1 MRLYHR
7 WISAIF
13 KWLSLLLWVSW
24 VAACTPPQVTQDQI
38 TVSILVDGKHY
49 QVQLP
54 AGSNAQDAYDT
65 AGISVGELDR
75 STPPL
80 FTALSEGSQISLVRV
95 REEYYIEQV
104 VILFEHQELRNEAL
118 TIGERLLSQAGVNG
132 LEEITYRRV
141 FEDGVEVQNSVIK
154 TEIIQ
159 EAIPEIVMVGS
170 QASFASLVVPGKIA
184 YLSAGN
190 AWVMDGTTGNRRAV
204 VTTGDLDGRVF
215 SLSQDGEWLLFTR
228 AVNEQNT
235 INQLWVA
242 RIDDDPPLQLDLGI
256 ANIIHF
262 ADWGAGRSVIGYST
276 VEPRST
282 APGWQAN
289 NDLSII
295 GVSPSGYV
303 STAQPELEINSGGI
317 YGWWGMDF
325 TWASD
330 GVRLAY
336 SRPDSIG
343 IYDTRL
349 DILQPLVNIS
359 PLQTGGDWAWVP
371 GVSWSP
377 DENSLFTVQHIL
389 PEGSTESQGAS
400 RFDLLAI
407 PLSGG
412 TPVSLVKDVG
422 MFAYPIPSPLT
433 SRLRSEAGEG
443 GEVPVLE
450 VVYRVAYLQAMFP
463 AQSDS
468 SRYRLFVIDRDGSNK
483 VGLFPSEGA
492 TGLEPQR
499 IVWSPTPLE
508 DNGHYAIALLF
519 QGNIWLVDVEN
530 GQAQQIT
537 GDGLT
542 VRIDWR

>member
-1 MRLYHR
+1 M
-7 WISAIF
+7 
-13 KWLSLLLWVSW
+13 
-24 VAACTPPQVTQDQI
+24 VACSPPQVRQGQI
-38 TVSILVDGKHY
+38 QVSVIADGKPLP
-49 QVQLP
+49 VDLP
-54 AGSNAQDAYDT
+54 AGSTVQDALDQ
-65 AGISVGELDR
+65 AGLPLGTLDR
-75 STPPL
+75 SDPPL
-80 FTALSEGSQISLVRV
+80 YTLLRDGSAVTITRI
-95 REEYYIEQV
+95 REEFEVEQV
-104 VILFEHQELRNEAL
+104 VIPFERQVLRNESL
-118 TIGERLLSQAGVNG
+118 PEGETRLSQPGANG
-132 LEEITYRRV
+132 LQEITYRRV
-141 FEDGVEVQNSVIK
+141 FEDDVLVTESMVRSVIV
-154 TEIIQ
+154 E
-159 EAIPEIVMVGS
+159 EPVAEIVMVGS
-170 QASFASLVVPGKIA
+170 RAPFAAVTIPGRLA

-190 AWVMDGTTGNRRAV
+190 AWIMEGSTGNRRPLV
-204 VTTGDLDGRVF
+204 SSGDLDGRVF
-215 SLSQDGEWLLFTR
+215 SLSPDGEWLLFSR
-228 AVNEQNT
+228 KNQEKDSINT
-235 INQLWVA
+235 LWVA
-242 RIDDDPPLQLDLGI
+242 RVEEGADQIIDLEI
-256 ANIIHF
+256 SNVIHF
-262 ADWGAGRSVIGYST
+262 ARFNPDSNRIAYST
-276 VEPRST
+276 VESRTTP
-282 APGWQAN
+282 PGWQAN
-289 NDLSII
+289 NELSL
-295 GVSPSGYV
+295 VALSPSGFV
-303 STAQPELEINSGGI
+303 AKPVAILDANAGGV

-325 TWASD
+325 AWASD

-336 SRPDSIG
+336 TRPDSIG

-377 DENSLFTVQHIL
+377 DENSLFTVQHIVT
-389 PEGSTESQGAS
+389 EGSTESEGAS

-433 SRLRSEAGEG
+433 SRLRSEAGEA

-483 VGLFPSEGA
+483 VALFPSEGA

-508 DNGHYAIALLF
+508 DNGHYASALLV
-519 QGNIWLVDVEN
+519 QGNIWFVDAVN
-530 GQAQQIT
+530 SQAQQIT